1 MVQKSANLKCRIK
14 QHHNK
19 DTSMSRDYNQFP
31 DDENGNVLWQMHQ
44 DGDDLQEAHEIEFSL
59 VLSDEEQAD
68 RCALYLLK
76 EEQKISLFQDEESA
90 TLEWIITI
98 YVYMEPT
105 NEETLDREQWFSK
118 IAPDIQDAYGGWRCM
133 VYVYDDGLDAEESS
147 LRSSGLCLSLNIE
160 TPLLPGFFS

>member
-1 MVQKSANLKCRIK
+1 
-14 QHHNK
+14 
-19 DTSMSRDYNQFP
+19 MSRDYNQFP

-59 VLSDEEQAD
+59 VFIDEEQAD

-105 NEETLDREQWFSK
+105 YEDIVDLEQWFSK
-118 IAPDIQDAYGGWRCM
+118 IAAEFQGEYDGWGCM
-133 VYVYDDGLDAEESS
+133 AYVYDDELDEEESS
-147 LRSSGLCLSLNIE
+147 LRNS
-160 TPLLPGFFS
+160 